1 MRAARID
8 VEEIVGRGYRG
19 NDWPVT
25 LTFGI
30 GVGLVSVVIMLL
42 YMTNDA
48 APSGFYRQPGWLFAI
63 PALLTLWLMRIWLL
77 SNRML
82 LHDDPVVFALRDRSS
97 LLLGVAVAIAFSLA
111 L

>member
-1 MRAARID
+1 MRAASAD
-8 VEEIVGRGYRG
+8 AGEIAGRGYRG

-25 LTFGI
+25 LSFGI
-30 GVGLVSVVIMLL
+30 GIGLVSVVIMLL

-48 APSGFYRQPGWLFAI
+48 APSGFYHHPGLLYAI

-82 LHDDPVVFALRDRSS
+82 LHDDPVVFALRDR
-97 LLLGVAVAIAFSLA
+97 VSLA
-111 L
+111 LGAAVVCLFFLAI